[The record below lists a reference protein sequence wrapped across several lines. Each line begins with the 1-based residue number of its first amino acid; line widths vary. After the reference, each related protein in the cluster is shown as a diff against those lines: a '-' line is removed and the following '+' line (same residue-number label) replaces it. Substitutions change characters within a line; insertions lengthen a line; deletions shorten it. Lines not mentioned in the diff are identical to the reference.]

1 MKISII
7 TVCFN
12 SEETIVST
20 LNSVLS
26 QTYHDI
32 EHIIIDGGST
42 DRTTDIL
49 HQYNFKN
56 KIIVSEPDEGIYDA
70 MNKGIK
76 LAKGDVITILNSDD
90 IYQSPSTISD
100 VMKDIVDNP
109 EKDIFLGDVVFFNKN
124 NFNKIFRYYSAK
136 NFRSKLLL
144 DGIMPP
150 HPSSFIKKKIYN
162 NFGLYKK
169 SLSIAAD
176 FEMFLRLFIV
186 NKLDFFYTNKV
197 IVRMRSGGK
206 SGKNLK
212 TYFTSTKEI
221 VESFKINNLKTKYL
235 VILARLPLKFSQF
248 FFRST
253 LNLKPKFEMPYP
265 KFEYQQDEEFR
276 ILKSIESI
284 PMKSNFILSG
294 MNLAFL
300 GFFSKG
306 DVYAFKTLYHWPD
319 GIFAKNLKSSIEK
332 IPGRLIVNNL
342 LIPDEINKIY
352 VIGNCSERSLN
363 FLKRKYKS
371 KSIKVINLPYGNI
384 DTITKSINLNL
395 EQNSLVYITLP
406 TPKQEQLA
414 YNLARNNKHH
424 KIICIGASIMIASGE
439 EKVVPKILENFEFLW
454 RLRTDTL
461 RRLKRLYVSFY
472 NFAKGKYFSKKFEK
486 IKVKIID

>member
-26 QTYHDI
+26 QTYHNI
-32 EHIIIDGGST
+32 EHIIIDGGSI
-42 DRTTDIL
+42 DRTLDIL
-49 HQYNFKN
+49 EQYKFKN
-56 KIIVSEPDEGIYDA
+56 KIIISEPDDGIYDA

-90 IYQSPSTISD
+90 IYQSSSTISD
-100 VMKDIVDNP
+100 VMVDINNNP
-109 EKDIFLGDVVFFNKN
+109 DKDIFLGDVVFFNKN

-136 NFRSKLLL
+136 NFQSKLLL

-162 NFGLYKK
+162 NYGLYKK

-186 NKLDFFYTNKV
+186 KKLDFFYTNKV

-221 VESFKINNLKTKYL
+221 VEAFKINNLKTKYL
-235 VILARLPLKFSQF
+235 VILSRLPLKFKQF
-248 FFRST
+248 FFSSNIN
-253 LNLKPKFEMPYP
+253 LNPKFELPVSTF
-265 KFEYQQDEEFR
+265 KFQQEREFK
-276 ILKSIESI
+276 ILKSIENLPI
-284 PMKSNFILSG
+284 KSNFILSG

-306 DVYAFKTLYHWPD
+306 DVYTYKTLYHWPD
-319 GIFAKNLKSSIEK
+319 GIFAKNLKSNINK
-332 IPGRLIVNNL
+332 IPGRLIVKNL
-342 LIPDEINKIY
+342 SIPEEINKIY
-352 VIGNCSERSLN
+352 IIGNCSEHSLN
-363 FLKRKYKS
+363 YLKEKYKN
-371 KSIKVINLPYGNI
+371 KVIEIINLPYGNI
-384 DTITKSINLNL
+384 EKIAQSINLKL
-395 EQNSLVYITLP
+395 EEHSLVYITLP

-414 YNLARNNKHH
+414 YHLARNNKYH

-472 NFAKGKYFSKKFEK
+472 NFTKGKYFSKKFED